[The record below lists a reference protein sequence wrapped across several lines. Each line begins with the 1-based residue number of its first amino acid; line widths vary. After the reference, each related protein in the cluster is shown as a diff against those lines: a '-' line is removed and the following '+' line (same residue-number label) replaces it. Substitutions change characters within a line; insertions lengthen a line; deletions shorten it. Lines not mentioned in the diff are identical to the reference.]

1 MFSDPDLLPISALQ
15 HLVYCERQAML
26 IHLEAAWAE
35 NKQTAEGRRLHDRT
49 HREASRMEDGKLV
62 ARGLR
67 LVSYRLGLV
76 GAADVVEFHPCGT
89 SHDDGVT
96 TVAPPEVHDGGD
108 SSSPL
113 ALERSAS
120 GPGVALPGRR
130 GRWNAYPVEYKRG
143 APKKHGADEV
153 QLCAQALCLEEMLHV
168 GIPSGALFYG
178 RTRRRKEVAFS
189 EGLRSRVEACAR
201 RLHELVAAGV
211 TPLPI
216 YEKRKCERC
225 SLLPQCMPD
234 RPASASNYLKRMI
247 GQSLQEA

>member
-1 MFSDPDLLPISALQ
+1 MVSDSDLLPISALQ

-76 GAADVVEFHPCGT
+76 GAADVVEFHPCAASHESGATCIST
-89 SHDDGVT
+89 SK
-96 TVAPPEVHDGGD
+96 ANEFGD

-113 ALERSAS
+113 AAETGMSE
-120 GPGVALPGRR
+120 PGIALPGRR

-143 APKKHGADEV
+143 GSKKNGADEV
-153 QLCAQALCLEEMLHV
+153 QLCAQALCLEEMLRV
-168 GIPSGALFYG
+168 CIPSGALFYG
-178 RTRRRKEVAFS
+178 RTRRRKEVPFDP
-189 EGLRSRVEACAR
+189 GLRSRVEACAKK
-201 RLHELVAAGV
+201 LHELFGSGV
-211 TPLPI
+211 TPLPV
-216 YEKRKCERC
+216 YEKKKCERC
-225 SLLPQCMPD
+225 SLLPQCMPN

-247 GQSLQEA
+247 ARSLLEA